1 MLRIR
6 ALKTVPYPWIVVVL
20 SALISMPLEFTNTGM
35 GVWFPFIQADLDT
48 NRAQLGLIA
57 SAMGVGMGVTVFLV
71 GWLAD
76 VIGARRMVAAT
87 LVGAAVGLLLF
98 SQIQSVVQGILMASL
113 IGVALSSAVP
123 SSLKAVT
130 DWVNPRTRGPAL
142 GIYEAT
148 KPVSGII
155 AAILLTF
162 VAVTF
167 SWRVSVILVGVI
179 AVVMSI
185 VFLVSYRDKPSSY
198 TPVDQRDRLGNRL
211 PRVLKNRD
219 IWLTAFFGISAT
231 GLFTVLV
238 SYMVLFSR
246 EYFSMSAGW
255 AAGLLIVVQVSGAV
269 GRVGW
274 VLVSDMLPRG
284 HRAVALASVGLL
296 AGVSMAFLALIPS
309 DASLLAILAL
319 MFAVGVTAF
328 GITGLY
334 VLLVT
339 ELAGPGLTG
348 TAFGFSMMIGH
359 IGAFIPPLFGLIV
372 DRTGSYSM
380 GWWMM
385 AGVAV
390 IGSVMLVFVRPQPRR
405 YLPPTISRR

>member
-6 ALKTVPYPWIVVVL
+6 ALETIPYAWVVVVL
-20 SALISMPLEFTNTGM
+20 SALISMPLAFTNTGL

-48 NRAQLGLIA
+48 TRAQLGLIA
-57 SAMGVGMGVTVFLV
+57 SALGVGMGVTVFLV

-76 VIGARRMVAAT
+76 VIGVRRLNAAT

-113 IGVALSSAVP
+113 VGVALSSSAP

-130 DWVNPRTRGPAL
+130 DWVNPRTRGLAL

-148 KPVSGII
+148 KPVAGII
-155 AAILLTF
+155 SAILLTY

-167 SWRVSVILVGVI
+167 SWRVAVILVGVM
-179 AVVMSI
+179 AAVMSI
-185 VFLVSYRDKPSSY
+185 VFFASYRDKPNSY
-198 TPVDQRDRLGNRL
+198 TPRDQVGRLGNRL
-211 PRVLKNRD
+211 PLVVKNRD
-219 IWLTAFFGISAT
+219 IWLIAFFAIAAT
-231 GLFTVLV
+231 GLFSVLW
-238 SYMVLFSR
+238 SYLVLFSR
-246 EYFSMSAGW
+246 EHFSMSAGG

-274 VLVSDMLPRG
+274 VLVSNRLFRG
-284 HRAVALASVGLL
+284 RRALSLASVGVL

-309 DASLLAILAL
+309 DASLLAVLLL

-334 VLLVT
+334 VLLIS

-348 TAFGFSMMIGH
+348 TAFGFITMIGH
-359 IGAFIPPLFGLIV
+359 MGAFGIPPLFGLIV
-372 DRTGSYSM
+372 DQTGSYSM
-380 GWWMM
+380 AWWMV

-390 IGSVMLVFVRPQPRR
+390 IGSVLLVFVRPQPRQR
-405 YLPPTISRR
+405 